1 MTTSSF
7 VDLAYGGREVS
18 IEYRRLAPTVGTA
31 TDGAAP
37 LIVFLHEGLGSVAL
51 WRDYPQRFC
60 DEGGYRGLVFSRE
73 GYGRST
79 PREPDLRWPP
89 TFMHEQAT
97 QMLPQLF
104 ERLGINDGDRPWLFG
119 HSDGASIALIFAAR
133 FPESLAGVIAVAP
146 HIIVEPLSLASIAA
160 ARDAYVDGTLRSR
173 LARYH
178 DDVDSAFFGWNDA
191 WLAPA
196 FATWSIEPL
205 LERLRCPI
213 LAVQGSDDEYGTLA
227 QIDGIRERAPQT
239 EIVVVPA
246 CGHSPQ
252 RDAPRSLTHAAIDFI
267 TRHSTAR
274 QGGVQ

>member
-7 VDLAYGGREVS
+7 VDLAYGGRTVS
-18 IEYRRLAPTVGTA
+18 IEYRRLTPAARTAP
-31 TDGAAP
+31 DAP
-37 LIVFLHEGLGSVAL
+37 LIVFLHEGLGSIAL
-51 WRDYPQRFC
+51 WRDYPQQFC
-60 DEGGYRGLVFSRE
+60 DAGGYRGLVFSRE
-73 GYGRST
+73 GHGRST
-79 PREPDLRWPP
+79 PRAPDHHWPP

-97 QMLPQLF
+97 EMLPQLLTQLRIG
-104 ERLGINDGDRPWLFG
+104 EADRPWLFG
-119 HSDGASIALIFAAR
+119 HSDGASIALIFAAT
-133 FPESLAGVIAVAP
+133 FPASIAGVIAVAP
-146 HIIVEPLSLASIAA
+146 HIVVERLSLASIAA
-160 ARDAYVDGTLRSR
+160 ARAEYVDGTLRSR

-191 WLAPA
+191 WLAPT

-205 LERLRCPI
+205 LDRLQCPI

-227 QIDGIRERAPQT
+227 QIEGIRERAPQT
-239 EIVVVPA
+239 EIVVVPT

-252 RDAPRSLTHAAIDFI
+252 RDAPQALTDAAIDFI